1 MEYLFSFYNDGMKE
15 LTSCRRY
22 KMKERTSE
30 STKIM
35 LLIMM
40 SFISTLSMVPF
51 NLNAYWDHA
60 WNREIPFRERGIGVS
75 SHSITIDSADRSHV
89 VYSACSKSGECALRH
104 AVQEGE
110 AWTDELVDPVCGKSA
125 ARITA
130 GVPGNLHVCYQ
141 GRDGLSGQGTLM
153 YAVHDADQWSTHVV
167 GKGGEGCSISLN
179 PQGYPYISH
188 IDENGGLQL
197 ARFDGTQWTS
207 ENVAQEANPIEPTSI
222 DIAPSGEVHIA
233 FVSNSDP
240 PGIFWVRNGSGSWFS
255 SLIDYGKQIRF
266 VLDSKGNPR
275 IVYKPDKKLSAIYG
289 EFDGLQWRNSPI
301 FEHIYTPHANQ
312 VSYYPA
318 LAIDTND
325 AVHISYVH
333 LWHLSILDF
342 SGWIGELGY
351 VKYDGITWEE
361 SSSIQDID
369 DGFSFVSSIALD
381 SYGFPRVSYNIA
393 NLNGPL
399 RFAYFVT
406 PELTG
411 RWMGFTLKNKN
422 DEHSLKG
429 SLRII
434 NSGDGLA
441 DAVRIKFFLSDDMNL
456 SSDDIP
462 IGQYRAVSDLKPGRQ
477 RNIKFSW
484 STAGN
489 PSGKYILAVIDPE
502 GLNLERNK
510 TDNIVYQVIPYTR

>member
-1 MEYLFSFYNDGMKE
+1 MKKQ
-15 LTSCRRY
+15 LRKS
-22 KMKERTSE
+22 M
-30 STKIM
+30 KIM
-35 LLIMM
+35 PLIIM
-40 SFISTLSMVPF
+40 SFLSILSTVPF

-60 WNREIPFRERGIGVS
+60 WNREIPFRERGIGTS

-89 VYSACSKSGECALRH
+89 AYSACSKSGECALRH
-104 AVQEGE
+104 AIREGE
-110 AWTDELVDPVCGKSA
+110 EWTDELVDPFCGNA
-125 ARITA
+125 VVRITA
-130 GVPGNLHVCYQ
+130 SVPGSLHVCYQ
-141 GRDGLSGQGTLM
+141 GRDVLSQQDTLM
-153 YAVHDADQWSTHVV
+153 YAVHENKWSTQVV
-167 GKGGEGCSISLN
+167 GKGGGGCSISLN
-179 PQGYPYISH
+179 PEGYPCVSH

-197 ARFDGTQWTS
+197 ACYNGTEWTS
-207 ENVAQEANPIEPTSI
+207 ENVATEVNPIEPTSI
-222 DIAPSGEVHIA
+222 GIAPSGEVHIG

-240 PGIFWVRNGSGSWFS
+240 PGIFWVRNGSGSWVS
-255 SLIDYGKQIRF
+255 SLIDYGKQIGLA
-266 VLDSKGNPR
+266 LDSKGYPR
-275 IVYKPDKKLSAIYG
+275 IVYKPDKKLSVIYG
-289 EFDGLQWRNSPI
+289 EFDGVQWRNFSI
-301 FEHIYTPHANQ
+301 FEHIYLPHANQ

-361 SSSIQDID
+361 SSSIQEID
-369 DGFSFVSSIALD
+369 NGFSFVSSIALD
-381 SYGFPRVSYNIA
+381 SYGFPRVSYTIA
-393 NLNGPL
+393 SLKGPL

-411 RWMGFTLKNKN
+411 RWTVFTLKNKN
-422 DEHSLKG
+422 DEYSLKG

-441 DAVRIKFFLSDDMNL
+441 GTVRIKFFLSDDTNL

-462 IGQYRAVSDLKPGRQ
+462 IGQNRAVSDLKPGRQ

-484 STAGN
+484 NTANN

-502 GLNLERNK
+502 GLNLERIK
-510 TDNIVYQVIPYTR
+510 TNNIVYQLIPYTR